1 VTVFSLPT
9 VTWLDMPRDGLR
21 SLDGPAVARID
32 LATVLDAA
40 AGAGFDA
47 VGLDL
52 QTVTESAAVASQVR
66 SRGLGVTDVGVLAV
80 GAAEPGQVAGAPH
93 GHVQT
98 AETLAELAAAV
109 GATRC
114 VTVLTAPPSAGIV
127 AALRRCGAILAG
139 AGVRLALEFL
149 PYGPLATLAMA
160 MRVCGEVGWDRC
172 GLQLDAWHFLNSG
185 RPWRLLA
192 SVRADQIALLQVSDV
207 RPPVGDDLRYE
218 GRFRRAI
225 PGTGDGDLPRFL
237 DIVRGGGYAG
247 PVSVEVLSLDLR
259 ARPPAVAAHDLHA
272 ALTLCWPR

>member
-1 VTVFSLPT
+1 
-9 VTWLDMPRDGLR
+9 MPRDGLR
-21 SLDGPAVARID
+21 ALDGPAVAPID
-32 LATVLDAA
+32 LAALLDAA

-52 QTVTESAAVASQVR
+52 QSVTGSAGVASKVR
-66 SRGLGVTDVGVLAV
+66 ARGLAVTDVGVLTV
-80 GAAEPGQVAGAPH
+80 GAAEADRVASARK
-93 GHVQT
+93 GHEQA

-114 VTVLTAPPSAGIV
+114 VTVLTAPPSAGSV

-139 AGVRLALEFL
+139 AGARLALEFL
-149 PYGPLATLAMA
+149 PYGPLPTLEMA
-160 MRVCGEVGWDRC
+160 LRVCGEVGWDRC

-185 RPWRLLA
+185 RPWPLLR

-218 GRFRRAI
+218 GRFRRAV

-237 DIVRGGGYAG
+237 EIVHGGGYAG
-247 PVSVEVLSLDLR
+247 PVSVEVLSLEVQ
-259 ARPPAVAAHDLHA
+259 ARPPAAAAHDLYT
-272 ALTLCWPR
+272 ALARCWPR

>member
-1 VTVFSLPT
+1 MTVFSLPT

-21 SLDGPAVARID
+21 SLDGPAVARVD
-32 LATVLDAA
+32 LATLLDAA

-52 QTVTESAAVASQVR
+52 QTVAGSSGVASQVR
-66 SRGLGVTDVGVLAV
+66 TRRLEVTDVGVLTV
-80 GAAEPGQVAGAPH
+80 GAAEPGRVAGAPH

-98 AETLAELAAAV
+98 AETLAGLAAAV

-114 VTVLTAPPSAGIV
+114 VTVLTAPPSAGTV

-139 AGVRLALEFL
+139 AGARLALEFL
-149 PYGPLATLAMA
+149 PYGPLPTLEMA
-160 MRVCGEVGWDRC
+160 MQVCGEVGWDRC
-172 GLQLDAWHFLNSG
+172 GLQLDAWHFLNSD
-185 RPWRLLA
+185 RPWPMLA

-218 GRFRRAI
+218 GRFRRAV
-225 PGTGDGDLPRFL
+225 PGTGRGDLPRFL

-247 PVSVEVLSLDLR
+247 PVSVEVLSLDLQ
-259 ARPPAVAAHDLHA
+259 ARPPAAAARDLHA
-272 ALTLCWPR
+272 ALARCWPR